1 MSGASNGGW
10 IRLCRATVAL
20 AAAWAEFK
28 LALDAYRE
36 CRDSETTLIPT
47 DGGRG

>member
-1 MSGASNGGW
+1 MPADPW
-10 IRLCRATVAL
+10 TRLCQATVAL

-36 CRDSETTLIPT
+36 AKHA
-47 DGGRG
+47 